1 MIVCYVASPSSF
13 SGLSPSLLL
22 MDSKNMALYMPVP
35 KLPAPRCH
43 HTDQDTTS
51 GMPKCSAA
59 GLGPP
64 QWPVIIPS
72 SHYVKPLR
80 SSK

>member
-22 MDSKNMALYMPVP
+22 MDSKNMVLYMPVP

-43 HTDQDTTS
+43 HTDKDTTS
-51 GMPKCSAA
+51 GMLKCSAA
-59 GLGPP
+59 
-64 QWPVIIPS
+64 VIITS